1 MGCSRILLGDC
12 DETLSKR
19 RHNRINDTE
28 VSWKA
33 VTTVTFFRFFESSDK
48 RHSYIERAGQ
58 IFRLRYTFT
67 RKKGSEIWVHSEAL
81 LWEFSFVKD
90 LVNCR
95 YEEISIAVSVKAV
108 RSDTLG
114 MCKEYTDDPF
124 AAKIRRS
131 CWLSCLPGKGDPYES
146 GSRAVRNLGRIFLPG
161 FFFLPDRKNW
171 NPL

>member
-1 MGCSRILLGDC
+1 MPHMGEIYFGIYIELVQHNGSEADQHLTTLSFKELRFNWDMGCSRILLGDC
-12 DETLSKR
+12 DETFSKR

-81 LWEFSFVKD
+81 L
-90 LVNCR
+90 
-95 YEEISIAVSVKAV
+95 
-108 RSDTLG
+108 
-114 MCKEYTDDPF
+114 
-124 AAKIRRS
+124 
-131 CWLSCLPGKGDPYES
+131 
-146 GSRAVRNLGRIFLPG
+146 
-161 FFFLPDRKNW
+161 
-171 NPL
+171 